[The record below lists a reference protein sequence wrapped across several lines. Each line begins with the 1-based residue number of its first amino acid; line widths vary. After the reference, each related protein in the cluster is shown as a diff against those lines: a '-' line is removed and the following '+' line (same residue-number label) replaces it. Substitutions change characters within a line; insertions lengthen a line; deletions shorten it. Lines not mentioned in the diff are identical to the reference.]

1 MPGSTP
7 PRRPKAD
14 ESDAS
19 AVAPAPAAAA
29 PPAEAPK
36 PALPVAAPP
45 DNGSATPPPATA
57 HAEEETAVKADD
69 KYERVKREEIY
80 LSKLQECTVA
90 DLLKLCKVEGI
101 KDVMGLK
108 KQDLIYRIIQTKAQ
122 QNGLLFGEGVL
133 EVLQE
138 GFGFLRSPKY
148 NYLPCPDDI
157 YISPSQIRRFGMR
170 TGSLI
175 SGQIRPPKDGEK
187 YFALL
192 KVEAINRENP
202 DAMQARVVFENLTP
216 LHPNERIRLE
226 ADAGEISLRVM
237 DLIAPIGK
245 GQRGLIVAAPR
256 TGKTIL
262 LQKIANAILKN
273 HPEVHLI
280 VLLIDE
286 RPEEV
291 TDFKRNLKGT
301 AEVISSC
308 FDEPPARHIQVTEMV
323 LEHAKRLVEHK
334 KDVAILVDSI
344 TRMTRAYNT
353 EAPHS
358 GRIMSGGMDSTAFQ
372 GPKRFFGAA
381 RKIEEGGSLTIIG
394 SCLVDTGSRMDEVI
408 FEEFKG
414 TGNMELHLVRE
425 LADRRIFPAF
435 DLTRSGTRKEE
446 LLLHKDELNLVW
458 RLRKVL
464 ADMKL
469 IEAAETIIER
479 MRKTK
484 SNAEFLMGLGKQQDF

>member
-1 MPGSTP
+1 MP
-7 PRRPKAD
+7 PRTPQREDETPDDEPKDEKKPEADAGKNDKVEKNDAPRPGTP
-14 ESDAS
+14 
-19 AVAPAPAAAA
+19 APAPR
-29 PPAEAPK
+29 
-36 PALPVAAPP
+36 
-45 DNGSATPPPATA
+45 
-57 HAEEETAVKADD
+57 ADSNE

-80 LSKLQECTVA
+80 LSKLQECTMA
-90 DLLKLCKVEGI
+90 ELLKYSKQENI
-101 KDVMGLK
+101 KDVAGLK
-108 KQDLIYRIIQTKAQ
+108 KQELIYRIIQEKAK

-133 EVLQE
+133 EILPE

-170 TGSLI
+170 TGSII

-192 KVEAINRENP
+192 KVEAINHANP
-202 DAMQARVVFENLTP
+202 EEIQSRIAFENLTP
-216 LHPNERIRLE
+216 LHPNERIMLE
-226 ADAGEISLRVM
+226 TEPQELSMRVM

-262 LQKIANAILKN
+262 LQKIANSVLTN
-273 HPEVHLI
+273 HKEVDLI

-291 TDFKRNLKGT
+291 TDFKRNLKGN
-301 AEVISSC
+301 AEIIASC

-323 LEHAKRLVEHK
+323 LEKAKRMVESK
-334 KDVAILVDSI
+334 RDVVILVDSI

-358 GRIMSGGMDSTAFQ
+358 GRILSGGIDSTAFQ
-372 GPKRFFGAA
+372 GPKKFFGAA

-414 TGNMELHLVRE
+414 TGNSELHLVRE
-425 LADRRIFPAF
+425 LADRRIFPSF

-446 LLLHKDELNLVW
+446 LLLHTDELKFVW

-464 ADMKL
+464 AEMKV
-469 IEAAETIIER
+469 IEAMETLLER
-479 MRKTK
+479 MKKSK
-484 SNAEFLMGLGKQQDF
+484 SNAEFLMSLGKSDF